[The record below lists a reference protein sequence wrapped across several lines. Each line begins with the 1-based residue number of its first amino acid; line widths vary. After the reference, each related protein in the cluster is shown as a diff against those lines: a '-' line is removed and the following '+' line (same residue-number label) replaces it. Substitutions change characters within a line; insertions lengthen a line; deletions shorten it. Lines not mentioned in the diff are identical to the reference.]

1 MLTPKGFGAALV
13 TPFHDSGGI
22 DTAAL
27 GRLVRHVVDGGA
39 EFLVALGS
47 TGEAAMLTEVER
59 DRVVATVREHCRHV
73 PLLVGVGSSSTA
85 QAVAWT
91 IRARQFD
98 AQGVL
103 AVVPPYVKPTQ
114 AGLVAHFEAVAGA
127 AGSLAVV
134 LYNVPGRAAANLQ
147 PATLGQLWRL
157 PNVAAVKESSGDLAQ
172 IGRIA
177 AELPPGK
184 VLLAGDDALALPS
197 IALGA
202 QGLVSVA
209 GNLVPKAVRALVHT
223 ALQGNLAAARRSHA
237 RLLPLFDALFA
248 EPNPAPAKAAL
259 DLLGI
264 AGPNPRLPLL
274 PATAPV
280 RERLV
285 AALRQA
291 GAFDDAQEA
300 MHG

>member
-1 MLTPKGFGAALV
+1 MLTPKGFGVALV
-13 TPFHDSGGI
+13 TPFHAGGGV
-22 DTAAL
+22 DTTAL
-27 GRLVRHVVDGGA
+27 GRVVRHVVDGGV

-47 TGEAAMLTEVER
+47 TGEAAMLTEIER

-73 PLLVGVGSSSTA
+73 PLLVGAGSSSTA

-98 AQGVL
+98 AHGVL
-103 AVVPPYVKPTQ
+103 AVTPPYVKPTQ
-114 AGLVAHFEAVAGA
+114 AGLVAHFEAIAEA
-127 AGSLAVV
+127 AGGGAVV
-134 LYNVPGRAAANLQ
+134 LYNVPSRTGVNLQ
-147 PATLGQLWRL
+147 PATLDRLWRL
-157 PNVAAVKESSGDLAQ
+157 PNVAAIKESSGDLAQ

-197 IALGA
+197 LAAGA

-209 GNLVPKAVRALVHT
+209 GNLVPKPVRTLVHA
-223 ALQGNLAAARRSHA
+223 ALQGNLALARRCHA

-248 EPNPAPAKAAL
+248 EPNPAPAKTGL
-259 DLLGI
+259 DLLSL
-264 AGPNPRLPLL
+264 AGPEPRLPLL
-274 PATAPV
+274 PATAPL
-280 RERLV
+280 RERLA

-291 GAFDDAQEA
+291 GAFDGEEA